1 MRLKNIHVARIGWR
15 ALCGNHSERGAVVNI
30 RQSYLSMIKAFPGG
44 WDAMAGA
51 LGMSRDALE
60 NRVYERKGQGV
71 TVETALQV
79 QAFSQT
85 TNFAEAIATASGG
98 TFLKLPDDLS
108 EDNELLMS
116 KFQTLYAR
124 LGDFSKD
131 FTAATEDDLVDRR
144 EQAILEHDAAEIQ
157 KVVAEL
163 LALTLR
169 IYAPRGGKESE

>member
-1 MRLKNIHVARIGWR
+1 MNL
-15 ALCGNHSERGAVVNI
+15 

-85 TNFAEAIATASGG
+85 THFAEAVATASGG

-108 EDNELLMS
+108 EGNELLMS
-116 KFQTLYAR
+116 KFQKLYAR
-124 LGDFSKD
+124 LGEFSKD
-131 FTAATEDDLVDRR
+131 FSAATADDLIDSR
-144 EQAILEHDAAEIQ
+144 EQAILEHDAAELH
-157 KVVAEL
+157 KTVAEL

-169 IYAPRGGKESE
+169 IYTPQGGREAE